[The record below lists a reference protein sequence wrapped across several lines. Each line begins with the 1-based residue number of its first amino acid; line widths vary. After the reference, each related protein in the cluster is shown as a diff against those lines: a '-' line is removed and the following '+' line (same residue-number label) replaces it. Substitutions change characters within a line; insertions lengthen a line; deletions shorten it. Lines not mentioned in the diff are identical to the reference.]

1 VREGE
6 VEGMR
11 DKWIDL
17 RATELSDVFKFEE
30 SEVILD
36 FRPKQMQSVKKLYF
50 CKNYIFAQKFST
62 ENANNLFNMR
72 NAY

>member
-1 VREGE
+1 MREGE

-36 FRPKQMQSVKKLYF
+36 FRPKQISKW
-50 CKNYIFAQKFST
+50 
-62 ENANNLFNMR
+62 
-72 NAY
+72 